1 VYINNIIMNYCDSIA
16 ATFNKYFLS
25 LADSIID
32 NIKSDKNKYMIIA
45 NLLDCL
51 SLCFKHPFPKLKW
64 SYTSRYVIEKIIK
77 SPTTTTN
84 GYDEIPVKILKL
96 SVSII
101 VSPLANIGNKVTFFQ
116 SFS

>member
-1 VYINNIIMNYCDSIA
+1 
-16 ATFNKYFLS
+16 
-25 LADSIID
+25 
-32 NIKSDKNKYMIIA
+32 MIIA

-51 SLCFKHPFPKLKW
+51 SLCFKHTFPILKW
-64 SYTSRYVIEKIIK
+64 SYTSRYVVEKIIK
-77 SPTTTTN
+77 FPTTTKN

-101 VSPLANIGNKVTFFQ
+101 VSPLANIDNKVTFFQ